1 MSIRQRIVMYNDVKK
16 QHYVWEFYLKAWC
29 FEGNK
34 VWCRRNGKI
43 FNTSTENVA
52 QERRFY
58 EITPLTNDEIGLI
71 EAGINT
77 MPKESHNI
85 LKLKLKYLV
94 DCGLYSD
101 NTRKNSLENEYADM
115 EQKTISI
122 LQFIRN
128 GSIEVLNNQYEKN
141 IFSIFLGMQYTRT
154 PKCRNGKINCLP
166 EGQFQI
172 SDNFLFYWVYIF
184 LSDGIG
190 SWISSSRP
198 SLLKNETDIPF
209 ITGDQPVINIK
220 SDYNCVP
227 AKEIRLYYPISP
239 KLALLFDEKEL
250 FENSISV
257 EDVLFYN
264 KKIKQASEALVIGNK
279 KDAVENI

>member
-1 MSIRQRIVMYNDVKK
+1 MYNDVKK

-34 VWCRRNGKI
+34 VWCNRNGNI
-43 FNTSTENVA
+43 FNTSTENIA

-77 MPKESHNI
+77 MPKENRNI
-85 LKLKLKYLV
+85 LNLKLRNLIEYSLH
-94 DCGLYSD
+94 SD
-101 NTRKNSLENEYADM
+101 NTRKNALESEYADM
-115 EQKTISI
+115 EQRTVSI
-122 LQFIRN
+122 LQSIRN
-128 GSIEVLNNQYEKN
+128 GTIDMLNNEYDKN

-154 PKCRNGKINCLP
+154 PKSRNGKINCLP
-166 EGQFQI
+166 EGRFQI
-172 SDNFLFYWVYIF
+172 SNNFPFYWIYIF

-190 SWISSSRP
+190 SWISSSRT
-198 SLLKNETDIPF
+198 SLLKNETNIPF

-220 SDYNCVP
+220 SDYDHAPV
-227 AKEIRLYYPISP
+227 KEILLYYPISP
-239 KLALLFDEKEL
+239 KLALLFDEKK
-250 FENSISV
+250 FFGNPISV

>member
-1 MSIRQRIVMYNDVKK
+1 MYNDVKK

-34 VWCRRNGKI
+34 IWCNRNGNI
-43 FNTSTENVA
+43 FNTSTENIA

-77 MPKESHNI
+77 MPKENRNI
-85 LKLKLKYLV
+85 LNLKLRNLIEYSLH
-94 DCGLYSD
+94 SD
-101 NTRKNSLENEYADM
+101 NTRKNALECEYADM
-115 EQKTISI
+115 EQRTVSI
-122 LQFIRN
+122 LQSIRK
-128 GSIEVLNNQYEKN
+128 GSIDVLDNQYDKN

-166 EGQFQI
+166 EGLFQI
-172 SDNFLFYWVYIF
+172 SDNFMFYWNYVF
-184 LSDGIG
+184 FSDAIG
-190 SWISSSRP
+190 SWISSAKV
-198 SLLKNETDIPF
+198 SLLKNKTNIPF

-220 SDYNCVP
+220 SEYDNTP
-227 AKEIRLYYPISP
+227 AKEIQLYYPISP

-250 FENSISV
+250 FENPISV
-257 EDVLFYN
+257 DDVLFYN
-264 KKIKQASEALVIGNK
+264 EKIKQASETLIIGNK
-279 KDAVENI
+279 KETVENV

>member
-34 VWCRRNGKI
+34 IWCNRNGNI
-43 FNTSTENVA
+43 FNTSTENIA

-77 MPKESHNI
+77 MPKENRNI
-85 LKLKLKYLV
+85 LNLKLRNLIEYSLH
-94 DCGLYSD
+94 SD
-101 NTRKNSLENEYADM
+101 NTRKNALECEYADM
-115 EQKTISI
+115 EQRTVSI
-122 LQFIRN
+122 LQSIRK
-128 GSIEVLNNQYEKN
+128 GSIDVLDNQYDKN

-166 EGQFQI
+166 EGLFQI
-172 SDNFLFYWVYIF
+172 SDNFMFYWNYVF
-184 LSDGIG
+184 FSDAIG
-190 SWISSSRP
+190 SWISSAKV
-198 SLLKNETDIPF
+198 SLLKNKTNIPF

-220 SDYNCVP
+220 SEYDNTP
-227 AKEIRLYYPISP
+227 AKEIQLYYPISP

-250 FENSISV
+250 FENPISV
-257 EDVLFYN
+257 DDVLFYN
-264 KKIKQASEALVIGNK
+264 EKIKQASETLIIGNK
-279 KDAVENI
+279 KETVENV